1 MYVMTIREGCSR
13 HSVERL
19 LGTLENEIN
28 TQEEETDE
36 DD

>member
-1 MYVMTIREGCSR
+1 MTIREGCSR
-13 HSVERL
+13 QCVERL